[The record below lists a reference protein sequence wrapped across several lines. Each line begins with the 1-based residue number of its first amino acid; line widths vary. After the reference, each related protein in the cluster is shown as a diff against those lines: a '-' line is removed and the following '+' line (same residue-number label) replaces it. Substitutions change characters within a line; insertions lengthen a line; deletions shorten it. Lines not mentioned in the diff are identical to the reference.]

1 MRMSSM
7 RGSAGAGSSINV
19 TIVRSCWR
27 SSGSGGKYP
36 GTRTD
41 LTNSP
46 TICALGSMTRLPRR
60 MRWPSRMRSA
70 SSSLSA
76 VCDSSSLGGVA
87 WSVMTF
93 LRRALYCPRSRMSA
107 MTSTAKRNLIAQWA
121 FDTRPVL
128 LRFHLWLEDVEVER
142 AQAEP
147 VSAHTFAPRGIARCL
162 AMTSAATALGTR
174 LFGDYGGGR
183 GKDKAAVNQVK
194 KAADAVS
201 AYVMSEGLWHLT
213 RTLPE
218 NHALM
223 VCLGEGLMPKV
234 GETPEMGANPMLGF
248 GRVYARPE
256 LARTVDRRVRR
267 LLNEPGH
274 TFEQFY
280 EWLQGRGIT
289 LWGAAV
295 DTLENTSRFAEG
307 KPTGPMAVFHLFDSP
322 LTLSRPYEA
331 YMGCLTVPARVAE
344 AAQSASV
351 LLDYRTSR
359 TQVAEAIEAAYP
371 GIRREHIHVWTLRGK
386 SRVRRL
392 GRLWEEWAKLGVHLV
407 EDGWKA
413 PSGLEVFTD
422 SGTYAPTFLVGSWQD
437 EADATHV
444 FLCDG
449 YAATAEAVQAASLSD
464 VLDVHATMALFSP
477 TFDLPVDVEARLMHL
492 DPAVPDFAQ
501 RLGALIGGREV
512 EAGKVRTYAEAIRE
526 AAASNMPL
534 DKRVLQADDFLP
546 EKNWSVLA
554 SVGYMC
560 DDPYTGAPGV
570 TQVADHVYRV
580 TTRLA
585 TRKASSRVTF
595 TLRLMESLDT
605 TRQVFSPLLVRFL
618 SGVDHT
624 TRPVKISDSGRIR
637 NELQTMIP
645 QALEHDGDRIRVRF
659 ERINEMV
666 LSRQKQATIQRVLA
680 WYKANHPVWFAWLDL
695 T

>member
-1 MRMSSM
+1 M
-7 RGSAGAGSSINV
+7 
-19 TIVRSCWR
+19 TE
-27 SSGSGGKYP
+27 
-36 GTRTD
+36 TD
-41 LTNSP
+41 
-46 TICALGSMTRLPRR
+46 
-60 MRWPSRMRSA
+60 
-70 SSSLSA
+70 
-76 VCDSSSLGGVA
+76 
-87 WSVMTF
+87 
-93 LRRALYCPRSRMSA
+93 
-107 MTSTAKRNLIAQWA
+107 KRNLVAQWA

-128 LRFHLWLEDVEVER
+128 LRFHLWLEDVEVDR
-142 AQAEP
+142 AQDGP
-147 VSAHTFAPRGIARCL
+147 VSAHTFTPRGIARCL

-174 LFGDYGGGR
+174 LFGDYGAGA
-183 GKDKAAVNQVK
+183 GKDKALLNQVK

-223 VCLGEGLMPKV
+223 VCLGEGLMPKS

-256 LARTVDRRVRR
+256 LARTVERRVRR

-307 KPTGPMAVFHLFDSP
+307 RPTGPMAVFHLFDSP
-322 LTLSRPYEA
+322 LRLSRPYES
-331 YMGCLTVPARVAE
+331 YMGTLTVPDRVAE
-344 AAQSASV
+344 AAENASL
-351 LLDYRTSR
+351 LLDYRTPR
-359 TQVAEAIEAAYP
+359 KQVAEAIEAAYP

-392 GRLWEEWAKLGVHLV
+392 GRLWEEWEKLGVHLV

-422 SGTYAPTFLVGSWQD
+422 SGTYAPTFLVGSWRD
-437 EADATHV
+437 EAQHPHV

-464 VLDVHATMALFSP
+464 VLDVHASMAMFSP

-492 DPAVPDFAQ
+492 DPSSQEFAA
-501 RLGALIGGREV
+501 RLSALIGGGEV
-512 EAGKVRTYAEAIRE
+512 EAGRVRTYAEAITE

-534 DKRVLQADDFLP
+534 GKHVLQADDFLP
-546 EKNWSVLA
+546 EKGWHVLA
-554 SVGYMC
+554 CVGYMC

-570 TQVADHVYRV
+570 TRVADGVYRV

-585 TRKASSRVTF
+585 TRKASSLITF
-595 TLRLMESLDT
+595 TLRLMESFET

-645 QALEHDGDRIRVRF
+645 QALEHDGERIRVHF
-659 ERINEMV
+659 DRINEMV
-666 LSRQKQATIQRVLA
+666 LPRETQAAIRRVLE
-680 WYKANHPVWFAWLDL
+680 WYKRHHPVWFHWLEI
-695 T
+695 

>member
-1 MRMSSM
+1 
-7 RGSAGAGSSINV
+7 
-19 TIVRSCWR
+19 
-27 SSGSGGKYP
+27 
-36 GTRTD
+36 
-41 LTNSP
+41 
-46 TICALGSMTRLPRR
+46 MT
-60 MRWPSRMRSA
+60 
-70 SSSLSA
+70 
-76 VCDSSSLGGVA
+76 
-87 WSVMTF
+87 T
-93 LRRALYCPRSRMSA
+93 
-107 MTSTAKRNLIAQWA
+107 TEKRNLIAQWA

-147 VSAHTFAPRGIARCL
+147 VSAHAFAPRGIARCL

-174 LFGDYGGGR
+174 LFGDYGGGKA
-183 GKDKAAVNQVK
+183 KDKATVNQVK

-256 LARTVDRRVRR
+256 LARTVDRRVWR

-280 EWLQGRGIT
+280 AWLKGRGIT

-295 DTLENTSRFAEG
+295 DTLENTSRFADG
-307 KPTGPMAVFHLFDSP
+307 QPTGPMAVFHLFDSP
-322 LTLSRPYEA
+322 LRLARPYES
-331 YMGCLTVPARVAE
+331 YMGCLTVPTRVAQ
-344 AAQSASV
+344 AAESTAV
-351 LLDYRTSR
+351 LLDYRTPR
-359 TQVAEAIEAAYP
+359 KLVAEAIEAAYP
-371 GIRREHIHVWTLRGK
+371 GIQRANIHVWTLRGK
-386 SRVRRL
+386 SRLHRL
-392 GRLWEEWAKLGVHLV
+392 GRLWEEWEKAGVHLV

-413 PSGLEVFTD
+413 PSGLPVFTD
-422 SGTYAPTFLVGSWQD
+422 SGTYAPTFLVGSWKD
-437 EADATHV
+437 GTGAPHV

-449 YAATAEAVQAASLSD
+449 YAATAEAMQAASLSD
-464 VLDVHATMALFSP
+464 VLDVHASMSLFSP
-477 TFDLPVDVEARLMHL
+477 SFELPVDVEGRLMQL
-492 DPAVPDFAQ
+492 APSAPDFAL
-501 RLGALIGGREV
+501 RLKALIGGRDV
-512 EAGKVRTYAEAIRE
+512 EAGKVQSYAEAIDE

-534 DKRVLQADDFLP
+534 GKPVLRADDFLP
-546 EKNWSVLA
+546 DKGWSVLA
-554 SVGYMC
+554 SAGYIC

-570 TQVADHVYRV
+570 TRAADDIYRV

-585 TRKASSRVTF
+585 TRKASSVITF
-595 TLRLMESLDT
+595 TLRLMEPFET

-624 TRPVKISDSGRIR
+624 TRPVRISDSGRIR

-645 QALEHDGDRIRVRF
+645 QALEHDGDTIRVHF

-666 LSRQKQATIQRVLA
+666 LSPDKQAKIRAVLA
-680 WYKANHPVWFAWLDL
+680 WYKRHHPVWFDWLEL
-695 T
+695 A

>member
-1 MRMSSM
+1 M
-7 RGSAGAGSSINV
+7 
-19 TIVRSCWR
+19 
-27 SSGSGGKYP
+27 
-36 GTRTD
+36 TD
-41 LTNSP
+41 TN
-46 TICALGSMTRLPRR
+46 
-60 MRWPSRMRSA
+60 
-70 SSSLSA
+70 
-76 VCDSSSLGGVA
+76 
-87 WSVMTF
+87 
-93 LRRALYCPRSRMSA
+93 
-107 MTSTAKRNLIAQWA
+107 KRNLVAQWA

-128 LRFHLWLEDVEVER
+128 LRFHLWLEDVDVER

-147 VSAHTFAPRGIARCL
+147 VSAYTFTPRGIARCL

-174 LFGDYGGGR
+174 LFGEYGAGS
-183 GKDKAAVNQVK
+183 GKDKAIFNQVK

-256 LARTVDRRVRR
+256 LARTVDRRVDR

-280 EWLQGRGIT
+280 EWLQNRGIT

-322 LTLSRPYEA
+322 LRLSRPYES
-331 YMGCLTVPARVAE
+331 YMGCLTVPAPVA
-344 AAQSASV
+344 AAAENASV
-351 LLDYRTSR
+351 LLDYRTPR
-359 TQVAEAIEAAYP
+359 KQVAEVIEAAYP
-371 GIRREHIHVWTLRGK
+371 GIRRQHIHVWTLRGK
-386 SRVRRL
+386 SRVARL
-392 GRLWEEWAKLGVHLV
+392 GRLWEEWEKLGVHLV
-407 EDGWKA
+407 EDGWRA

-422 SGTYAPTFLVGSWQD
+422 SGTYAPTFLVGSWR
-437 EADATHV
+437 DAAGDTHV

-464 VLDVHATMALFSP
+464 VLDVHATMSMFSP
-477 TFDLPVDVEARLMHL
+477 SFDLPVDVESRLMQL
-492 DPAVPDFAQ
+492 DPSAPDFAR

-512 EAGKVRTYAEAIRE
+512 EAGRVQTYAAAIRD
-526 AAASNMPL
+526 AAGSNMPL
-534 DKRVLQADDFLP
+534 GKQVLQADDFLP
-546 EKNWSVLA
+546 EKDWHVLA
-554 SVGYMC
+554 CVGYMC

-570 TQVADHVYRV
+570 TKVADGVYRV
-580 TTRLA
+580 TTRLS
-585 TRKASSRVTF
+585 TRKASSRITF
-595 TLRLMESLDT
+595 TLRLMEPFET

-624 TRPVKISDSGRIR
+624 ARPVKISDSGRIR

-645 QALEHDGDRIRVRF
+645 QALEHDGEHIRVHV
-659 ERINEMV
+659 ERINELVMP
-666 LSRQKQATIQRVLA
+666 RDKQAVVRRVLE
-680 WYKANHPVWFAWLDL
+680 WYKANHPVWFEWLEVV
-695 T
+695 

>member
-1 MRMSSM
+1 MTD
-7 RGSAGAGSSINV
+7 SAKQNV
-19 TIVRSCWR
+19 V
-27 SSGSGGKYP
+27 
-36 GTRTD
+36 
-41 LTNSP
+41 
-46 TICALGSMTRLPRR
+46 
-60 MRWPSRMRSA
+60 
-70 SSSLSA
+70 
-76 VCDSSSLGGVA
+76 
-87 WSVMTF
+87 
-93 LRRALYCPRSRMSA
+93 
-107 MTSTAKRNLIAQWA
+107 AQWA

-128 LRFHLWLEDVEVER
+128 LRFHLWLEDVEIER
-142 AQAEP
+142 AQVEP

-174 LFGDYGGGR
+174 LFGEFGAGAGR
-183 GKDKAAVNQVK
+183 DKATVNQVK

-223 VCLGEGLMPKV
+223 VCLGEGLMPKA

-274 TFEQFY
+274 TFEQFH

-295 DTLENTSRFAEG
+295 DTLENTSRFADG

-322 LTLSRPYEA
+322 LRLSRPYES
-331 YMGCLTVPARVAE
+331 YMGCLTVPSRVAE
-344 AAQSASV
+344 AAESASV
-351 LLDYRTSR
+351 LLDYRTPR
-359 TQVAEAIEAAYP
+359 KQVAEAIEAAYP

-386 SRVRRL
+386 SRVHRL
-392 GRLWEEWAKLGVHLV
+392 GRLWEEWEKVGVHLV
-407 EDGWKA
+407 EDGWTA
-413 PSGLEVFTD
+413 PSGLAVFTD
-422 SGTYAPTFLVGSWQD
+422 SGTYAPTFLVGSWRD
-437 EADATHV
+437 EAQATHV

-449 YAATAEAVQAASLSD
+449 YAATAEAMQAASLSD
-464 VLDVHATMALFSP
+464 VLDVHSTMSLFSP
-477 TFDLPVDVEARLMHL
+477 TFELPVDVEGRLMQL
-492 DPAVPDFAQ
+492 DPSAPDFAR
-501 RLGALIGGREV
+501 RLGKLIGGQDV
-512 EAGKVRTYAEAIRE
+512 EAGRVRTYAEAIRE

-534 DKRVLQADDFLP
+534 GKPVLRADDFLP
-546 EKNWSVLA
+546 DKSWSVLA

-570 TQVADHVYRV
+570 TQVAENIYRV

-585 TRKASSRVTF
+585 TRKASSRITF
-595 TLRLMESLDT
+595 TLRLMEPFEA

-618 SGVDHT
+618 SGVDHA

-659 ERINEMV
+659 DRINEMV
-666 LSRQKQATIQRVLA
+666 MSRDKQATIRRVLE
-680 WYKANHPVWFAWLDL
+680 WYKTNHPVWFAWLDL
-695 T
+695 V

>member
-1 MRMSSM
+1 M
-7 RGSAGAGSSINV
+7 
-19 TIVRSCWR
+19 TD
-27 SSGSGGKYP
+27 SG
-36 GTRTD
+36 
-41 LTNSP
+41 
-46 TICALGSMTRLPRR
+46 
-60 MRWPSRMRSA
+60 
-70 SSSLSA
+70 
-76 VCDSSSLGGVA
+76 
-87 WSVMTF
+87 
-93 LRRALYCPRSRMSA
+93 
-107 MTSTAKRNLIAQWA
+107 KRNLIAQWA

-174 LFGDYGGGR
+174 LFGEFGAAA
-183 GKDKAAVNQVK
+183 GKDKAIANQVK

-274 TFEQFY
+274 TFEQFH

-289 LWGAAV
+289 LWGAAI
-295 DTLENTSRFAEG
+295 DTLENTSRFADG

-322 LTLSRPYEA
+322 LRLSRPYES

-344 AAQSASV
+344 AAASASV
-351 LLDYRTSR
+351 LLDYRTPR
-359 TQVAEAIEAAYP
+359 KQVAEAIEAAYP

-386 SRVRRL
+386 SRVHRL
-392 GRLWEEWAKLGVHLV
+392 GKLWEEWERAGVHLV
-407 EDGWKA
+407 DDGWKA
-413 PSGLEVFTD
+413 PSGLAVFTD
-422 SGTYAPTFLVGSWQD
+422 SGTYAPTFLVGSWRD
-437 EADATHV
+437 ADGATHV

-449 YAATAEAVQAASLSD
+449 YAATAEAMQAASLSD
-464 VLDVHATMALFSP
+464 VLDVHSTMSLFSP
-477 TFDLPVDVEARLMHL
+477 TFELPVDVEARLMQL
-492 DPAVPDFAQ
+492 DAKAPDFAA
-501 RLGALIGGREV
+501 RLAHVLGAQAV
-512 EAGKVRTYAEAIRE
+512 DAGKVRMYREAIEE

-534 DKRVLQADDFLP
+534 GKPVLRADDFLP
-546 EKNWSVLA
+546 GKDWHVLA
-554 SVGYMC
+554 SVGYIG

-570 TQVADHVYRV
+570 TQVANNIYRV

-595 TLRLMESLDT
+595 TLRLMESFEQ

-624 TRPVKISDSGRIR
+624 TRPVKVSDSGRIR

-645 QALEHDGDRIRVRF
+645 QALEHDGERIRVRF
-659 ERINEMV
+659 EQINE
-666 LSRQKQATIQRVLA
+666 RVLPPA
-680 WYKANHPVWFAWLDL
+680 KQETIRSVLKWYKAHHPVWFEWLDL
-695 T
+695 G

>member
-1 MRMSSM
+1 M
-7 RGSAGAGSSINV
+7 
-19 TIVRSCWR
+19 
-27 SSGSGGKYP
+27 
-36 GTRTD
+36 TD
-41 LTNSP
+41 S
-46 TICALGSMTRLPRR
+46 
-60 MRWPSRMRSA
+60 
-70 SSSLSA
+70 
-76 VCDSSSLGGVA
+76 
-87 WSVMTF
+87 
-93 LRRALYCPRSRMSA
+93 
-107 MTSTAKRNLIAQWA
+107 AKRNLVAQWA

-174 LFGDYGGGR
+174 LFGDFGAGAGQ
-183 GKDKAAVNQVK
+183 DKATVNQVK

-248 GRVYARPE
+248 GRVYARPQ

-274 TFEQFY
+274 SFQQFY
-280 EWLQGRGIT
+280 EWLQSRGIT
-289 LWGAAV
+289 LWGAAI
-295 DTLENTSRFAEG
+295 DTLENTSRFADG

-322 LTLSRPYEA
+322 LRLSRPYES

-344 AAQSASV
+344 AAASSSV
-351 LLDYRTSR
+351 LLDYRTPR
-359 TQVAEAIEAAYP
+359 KQVAEAIEAAYP

-386 SRVRRL
+386 SRVHRL
-392 GRLWEEWAKLGVHLV
+392 GKLWEEWERVGVHLV
-407 EDGWKA
+407 DDGWKT
-413 PSGLEVFTD
+413 PSGFAVFTD
-422 SGTYAPTFLVGSWQD
+422 SGTYAPTFLVGNWRD
-437 EADATHV
+437 AAGATHV

-449 YAATAEAVQAASLSD
+449 YAATAEAMQAASLSD
-464 VLDVHATMALFSP
+464 VLDVHSTMSLFSP
-477 TFDLPVDVEARLMHL
+477 TFELPVDVEGRLMQL
-492 DPAVPDFAQ
+492 DPAAPDFAA
-501 RLGALIGGREV
+501 RLAQLIGV
-512 EAGKVRTYAEAIRE
+512 QALDTGKVRSSAEAIND

-534 DKRVLQADDFLP
+534 GKPVLHADDFLP
-546 EKNWSVLA
+546 EKNWHVLA
-554 SVGYMC
+554 SVGFIC

-570 TQVADHVYRV
+570 TRLAENVYRV

-585 TRKASSRVTF
+585 TRKASSRITF
-595 TLRLMESLDT
+595 TLRLMESFEE

-624 TRPVKISDSGRIR
+624 TRPVKVSDSGRIR

-659 ERINEMV
+659 ERINDRV
-666 LSRQKQATIQRVLA
+666 LSADKQAKIRGVLE
-680 WYKANHPVWFAWLDL
+680 WYKAHHPVWFEWLEL
-695 T
+695 A

>member
-1 MRMSSM
+1 
-7 RGSAGAGSSINV
+7 
-19 TIVRSCWR
+19 
-27 SSGSGGKYP
+27 
-36 GTRTD
+36 
-41 LTNSP
+41 
-46 TICALGSMTRLPRR
+46 MTE
-60 MRWPSRMRSA
+60 
-70 SSSLSA
+70 
-76 VCDSSSLGGVA
+76 
-87 WSVMTF
+87 
-93 LRRALYCPRSRMSA
+93 
-107 MTSTAKRNLIAQWA
+107 TAKRNLVAQWA

-147 VSAHTFAPRGIARCL
+147 VSAHTFTPRGIARCL

-174 LFGDYGGGR
+174 LFGDYGAGLGA
-183 GKDKAAVNQVK
+183 DKWTYNQVK

-223 VCLGEGLMPKV
+223 VCLGEGLMPKA

-248 GRVYARPE
+248 GRVYARAE

-274 TFEQFY
+274 TFEQFHA
-280 EWLQGRGIT
+280 WLQGRGIT

-307 KPTGPMAVFHLFDSP
+307 RPTGPMAVFHLFDSP

-331 YMGCLTVPARVAE
+331 YMGCLTVPAPVAE

-359 TQVAEAIEAAYP
+359 AQVAEAIEAAYP

-386 SRVRRL
+386 SRVHRL
-392 GRLWEEWAKLGVHLV
+392 ARLWEEWEKLGVHLI
-407 EDGWKA
+407 EDGWRA
-413 PSGLEVFTD
+413 PSGLPVFTD
-422 SGTYAPTFLVGSWQD
+422 SGTYAPTFLVGSWRD
-437 EADATHV
+437 DAQAIHV

-449 YAATAEAVQAASLSD
+449 YAATAEAVQAASLAD
-464 VLDVHATMALFSP
+464 VLDVHATMAMVSP
-477 TFDLPVDVEARLMHL
+477 SFDLPVDVERRLMQLDPSAPDFSARL
-492 DPAVPDFAQ
+492 AT
-501 RLGALIGGREV
+501 LIGGREV
-512 EAGKVRTYAEAIRE
+512 EAGRVRTYAEAIRD

-534 DKRVLQADDFLP
+534 GKPVLQADDFLS

-554 SVGYMC
+554 SIGYMC
-560 DDPYTGAPGV
+560 DDPYTGAPGI
-570 TQVADHVYRV
+570 TQVADNVYRV

-585 TRKASSRVTF
+585 TRKASSRITF
-595 TLRLMESLDT
+595 TLRLKESLEE

-645 QALEHDGDRIRVRF
+645 QALEHDGERIRVHF

-666 LSRQKQATIQRVLA
+666 MPHDKQAAIHAVLD
-680 WYKANHPVWFAWLDL
+680 WYKGNHPVWFEWLDL
-695 T
+695 A

>member
-1 MRMSSM
+1 MSD
-7 RGSAGAGSSINV
+7 I
-19 TIVRSCWR
+19 
-27 SSGSGGKYP
+27 
-36 GTRTD
+36 
-41 LTNSP
+41 
-46 TICALGSMTRLPRR
+46 
-60 MRWPSRMRSA
+60 
-70 SSSLSA
+70 
-76 VCDSSSLGGVA
+76 
-87 WSVMTF
+87 
-93 LRRALYCPRSRMSA
+93 
-107 MTSTAKRNLIAQWA
+107 AKRNLVAQWA

-174 LFGDYGGGR
+174 LFGQYGAGAGQ
-183 GKDKAAVNQVK
+183 DKATVNQVK

-223 VCLGEGLMPKV
+223 VSLGEGLMPKA

-274 TFEQFY
+274 TFEQFH

-295 DTLENTSRFAEG
+295 DTLENTSRFADG
-307 KPTGPMAVFHLFDSP
+307 QPTGPMAVFHLFDSP
-322 LTLSRPYEA
+322 LRLSRPYES
-331 YMGCLTVPARVAE
+331 YMGCLTVPQRVAE
-344 AAQSASV
+344 AAANASV
-351 LLDYRTSR
+351 LLDYRTPR
-359 TQVAEAIEAAYP
+359 KQVAEAIEAAYP

-386 SRVRRL
+386 SRVHRL
-392 GRLWEEWAKLGVHLV
+392 GRLWEEWEKAGVHLV
-407 EDGWKA
+407 EDGWKV
-413 PSGLEVFTD
+413 PSGLAVFTD

-437 EADATHV
+437 ADQATHV

-449 YAATAEAVQAASLSD
+449 YAATAEAMQAASLSD
-464 VLDVHATMALFSP
+464 VLDVHSTMALFSP
-477 TFDLPVDVEARLMHL
+477 SFDLPVDAEGRLMQL
-492 DPAVPDFAQ
+492 DPSAPDFAQ
-501 RLGALIGGREV
+501 RLATVIGGRDV
-512 EAGKVRTYAEAIRE
+512 DAGRVRTYAEAIRE

-534 DKRVLQADDFLP
+534 GKPVLHADDFLP
-546 EKNWSVLA
+546 EKDWHVLA

-560 DDPYTGAPGV
+560 DDPYTGAPGI
-570 TQVADHVYRV
+570 TQVADDSYRV

-585 TRKASSRVTF
+585 TRKASSRITF
-595 TLRLMESLDT
+595 TLRLMEPLET
-605 TRQVFSPLLVRFL
+605 TRQIFSPLLVRFL
-618 SGVDHT
+618 SGVDHA

-645 QALEHDGDRIRVRF
+645 QALEHEGDRIRVHF

-666 LSRQKQATIQRVLA
+666 MPRDKQAKIRAVLR
-680 WYKANHPVWFAWLDL
+680 WYKANHPVWFEWLDL
-695 T
+695 V

>member
-1 MRMSSM
+1 MTD
-7 RGSAGAGSSINV
+7 SAKN
-19 TIVRSCWR
+19 
-27 SSGSGGKYP
+27 
-36 GTRTD
+36 
-41 LTNSP
+41 
-46 TICALGSMTRLPRR
+46 
-60 MRWPSRMRSA
+60 
-70 SSSLSA
+70 
-76 VCDSSSLGGVA
+76 
-87 WSVMTF
+87 
-93 LRRALYCPRSRMSA
+93 
-107 MTSTAKRNLIAQWA
+107 NLVAQWA

-142 AQAEP
+142 SQAEP

-174 LFGDYGGGR
+174 LFGEFGAGAGQ
-183 GKDKAAVNQVK
+183 DKNTVNQVK

-322 LTLSRPYEA
+322 LRLSRPYES

-344 AAQSASV
+344 AAANASV
-351 LLDYRTSR
+351 LLDYRTPR
-359 TQVAEAIEAAYP
+359 KQVAEAIEAAYP

-386 SRVRRL
+386 SRLHRL
-392 GRLWEEWAKLGVHLV
+392 GKLWEEWERVGVQLV
-407 EDGWKA
+407 DDGWKA
-413 PSGLEVFTD
+413 PSGLAVFTD
-422 SGTYAPTFLVGSWQD
+422 SGTYAPTFLVGSWRD
-437 EADATHV
+437 AAGATHV

-449 YAATAEAVQAASLSD
+449 YAATAEAMQAASLSD
-464 VLDVHATMALFSP
+464 VLDVHSTMSLFSP
-477 TFDLPVDVEARLMHL
+477 TFELPVDVEGRLMQL
-492 DPAVPDFAQ
+492 APAAPDFAQ
-501 RLGALIGGREV
+501 QLATLLGV
-512 EAGKVRTYAEAIRE
+512 QHVDTGKVRTYAEAINE
-526 AAASNMPL
+526 AAVSNMPL
-534 DKRVLQADDFLP
+534 GKPVLQADDFLP
-546 EKNWSVLA
+546 EKDWHVLA
-554 SVGYMC
+554 SVGYIC

-570 TQVADHVYRV
+570 TRVGENIYRV

-585 TRKASSRVTF
+585 TRKASSRITF
-595 TLRLMESLDT
+595 TLRLMESFEE

-624 TRPVKISDSGRIR
+624 TRPVKVSDSGRIR

-659 ERINEMV
+659 EQINERV
-666 LSRQKQATIQRVLA
+666 LSSDKQARIRSVLE
-680 WYKANHPVWFAWLDL
+680 WYKSHHPVWFDWLEL
-695 T
+695 G